1 MSERSI
7 RRMTADE
14 FLEWDL
20 TQPDARHELV
30 DGVPVAMTGASQRHD
45 LVVVNTLAELRTK
58 LRGGPCRPLTPDVA
72 VKIPN
77 GQVRRPDVTVHCAG
91 FDERALFAAEPR
103 LVVEVLSPS
112 TRAFDR
118 VRKLEEYKSVPT
130 LAHILLI
137 DPDAPE
143 VMLWSRDAGGT
154 WGLAIIEGRDAVV
167 ELGALDMSLRL
178 ADLYEGLT
186 FQPVPRLVIDPPS

>member
-1 MSERSI
+1 MSEGAI

-20 TQPDARHELV
+20 TAPDCRHELV

-45 LVVVNTLAELRTK
+45 LVVVNTLTELRVK
-58 LRGGPCRPLTPDVA
+58 LRGGPCRVLTPDVA

-77 GQVRRPDVTVHCAG
+77 GRVRRPDVGVHCTA
-91 FDERALFAAEPR
+91 FDDRALFAAQPR

-118 VRKLEEYKSVPT
+118 DRKVEEYKSVPS

-143 VMLWSRDAGGT
+143 IMLWSRDQAGT
-154 WGLAIIEGRDAVV
+154 WTLAIVEGLEAVV
-167 ELGALDMSLRL
+167 ELGALGVSLRL
-178 ADLYEGLT
+178 ADLYDGPT
-186 FQPVPRLVIDPPS
+186 FSSGPRLVQDTPS